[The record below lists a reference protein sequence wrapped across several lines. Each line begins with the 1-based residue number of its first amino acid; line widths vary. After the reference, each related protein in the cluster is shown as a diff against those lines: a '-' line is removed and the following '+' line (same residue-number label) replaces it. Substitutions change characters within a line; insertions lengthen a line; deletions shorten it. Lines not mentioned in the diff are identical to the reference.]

1 MIYSGSLNKSS
12 GNLAGDKRILYNPE
26 RLNINRDTNTNRG
39 DIEMKKKNLR
49 ILAAMD
55 GSDQALNAVR
65 YISGVFPPE
74 RTEVVLF
81 HVNPD
86 VPESFLDLG
95 KGDLG
100 KDAVLHSTVENIS
113 SWSTHLKKEIDKFM
127 ERAHTI
133 LVEANF
139 PPDTVKIKVQSRKVG
154 IARDI
159 LKESGID
166 IAEGREIL
174 LTESQYSQVVL
185 PKEANEKYDALVIG
199 RTGMSKVHLVHMGS
213 IANKLVGKTPHI
225 PIAVVGGHP
234 ETGKVIIGF
243 DGSEDAMRA
252 VDCVGKLMSSPQ
264 REAMVCHVIRPLNIH
279 MGIKRIFQPG
289 EETRWAE
296 SKEKEIEPLLNEA
309 TKRLIDGGFSPD
321 RVHKEIQ
328 TGKKSRAKGIITRA
342 ATGGYGTIAMGR
354 QGLTK
359 VEEFYIGRVSTKVLH
374 MAKKM
379 AVWIV

>member
-1 MIYSGSLNKSS
+1 M
-12 GNLAGDKRILYNPE
+12 
-26 RLNINRDTNTNRG
+26 
-39 DIEMKKKNLR
+39 KKNLR

-55 GSDQALNAVR
+55 GSDQALNAIR
-65 YISGVFPPE
+65 YISGIFPPE

-86 VPESFLDLG
+86 VPESFLDLE

-100 KDAVLHSTVENIS
+100 KDAVLHSTMANII
-113 SWSTHLKKEIDKFM
+113 SWSIQVKKEIDKFM
-127 ERAHTI
+127 ERAHAI

-139 PPDTVKIKVQSRKVG
+139 PPDAVKIKVQSRKVG

-159 LKESGID
+159 LKESGMD
-166 IAEGREIL
+166 IAGGREIP
-174 LTESQYSQVVL
+174 LTESQYSQEVL
-185 PKEANEKYDALVIG
+185 PKEANENYDALIIG
-199 RTGMSKVHLVHMGS
+199 RTGMSKVHLVHIGS

-252 VDCVGKLMSSPQ
+252 VDCVGELMSSPQ

-279 MGIKRIFQPG
+279 LGIKKIFQPG
-289 EETRWAE
+289 EENRWAE
-296 SKEKEIEPLLNEA
+296 SKVKEIEPLLDEA
-309 TKRLIDGGFSPD
+309 AKRLVDVGFSPD

-342 ATGGYGTIAMGR
+342 AADGYGTIAIGR
-354 QGLTK
+354 RGLTI
-359 VEEFYIGRVSTKVLH
+359 VEEFFIGRVSTKVLH
-374 MAKKM
+374 MAEEM